1 VFERPLS
8 AGANGCH
15 FDLNACR
22 ARRDAARND
31 PPSHFPRDAANKTID
46 PLSFAD
52 SLSFRLKTG
61 SDGSWEASFFST

>member
-1 VFERPLS
+1 MP
-8 AGANGCH
+8 AA
-15 FDLNACR
+15 R
-22 ARRDAARND
+22 AFRRRARND
-31 PPSHFPRDAANKTID
+31 LAVAFPRVPANKTID

>member
-1 VFERPLS
+1 MPAAPVATP
-8 AGANGCH
+8 
-15 FDLNACR
+15 R
-22 ARRDAARND
+22 ATIRRRI
-31 PPSHFPRDAANKTID
+31 FPRVAANKTID